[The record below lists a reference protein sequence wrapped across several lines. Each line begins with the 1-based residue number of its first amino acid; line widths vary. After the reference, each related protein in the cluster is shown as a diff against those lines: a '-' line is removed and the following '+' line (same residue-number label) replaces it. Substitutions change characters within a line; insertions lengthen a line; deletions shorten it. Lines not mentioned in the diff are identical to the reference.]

1 MLEQYGGWPTLLS
14 ELCDGEN
21 LTSEKTELVLSEI
34 LSGEADPSQIS
45 AFLIALKVKGE
56 TTEEIIGLVRAMLNA
71 SEPLSL
77 PENSID
83 IVGTG
88 GDNLSTFNV
97 STTSALVAASAG
109 VKVAKHGNRAAS
121 GKSGSA
127 DVLEALNIN
136 IDLDIN
142 KSIEMLEKYNFSFM
156 FAQKFHP
163 SMKYAMPTRRE
174 LGFKTIF
181 NNLGPLTNPADSK
194 YLMIGVSD
202 IDTGNKMSN
211 ALRILNKTALVVHG
225 MEGLDEASIFGDTYV
240 WEIRPDLSIDESP
253 DKLTNLAASTA
264 SLREYKINP
273 DQFGLKKIGIEKL
286 MVNSPKES
294 ASKILQ
300 LFKEGNDELI
310 DCVALNTGLGLYI
323 SGHSKDIK
331 SGIEIA
337 KINIKNGNAAKLI
350 NDLSNELIKLKDR
363 YR

>member
-1 MLEQYGGWPTLLS
+1 MKNITEINTKLLNK
-14 ELCDGEN
+14 DN
-21 LTSEKTELVLSEI
+21 LTFEESYELMNQIMSGKVSEI
-34 LSGEADPSQIS
+34 KLSFILTSLS
-45 AFLIALKVKGE
+45 LKGE
-56 TTEEIIGLVRAMLNA
+56 SEDEIAGMAKSMQENA
-71 SEPLSL
+71 LRL
-77 PENSID
+77 DTNYDCLD

-88 GDNLSTFNV
+88 GDNLSTFND

-273 DQFGLKKIGIEKL
+273 DQFGLKKKGIEK
-286 MVNSPKES
+286 
-294 ASKILQ
+294 
-300 LFKEGNDELI
+300 
-310 DCVALNTGLGLYI
+310 
-323 SGHSKDIK
+323 
-331 SGIEIA
+331 
-337 KINIKNGNAAKLI
+337 
-350 NDLSNELIKLKDR
+350 
-363 YR
+363 

>member
-1 MLEQYGGWPTLLS
+1 MNQIMSGKVSEIKLS
-14 ELCDGEN
+14 FI
-21 LTSEKTELVLSEI
+21 LTSLS
-34 LSGEADPSQIS
+34 L
-45 AFLIALKVKGE
+45 KGE
-56 TTEEIIGLVRAMLNA
+56 SEDEIAGMAKSMQENA
-71 SEPLSL
+71 LRL
-77 PENSID
+77 DTKYDCLD

-323 SGHSKDIK
+323 SCLLYTSPSPRD
-331 SGIEIA
+331 
-337 KINIKNGNAAKLI
+337 
-350 NDLSNELIKLKDR
+350 
-363 YR
+363 

>member
-1 MLEQYGGWPTLLS
+1 MRNKAKSVNIEG
-14 ELCDGEN
+14 N
-21 LTSEKTELVLSEI
+21 V
-34 LSGEADPSQIS
+34 
-45 AFLIALKVKGE
+45 
-56 TTEEIIGLVRAMLNA
+56 
-71 SEPLSL
+71 
-77 PENSID
+77 ID
-83 IVGTG
+83 TCGTG
-88 GDNLSTFNV
+88 GDGKNTLNISTAAALLLSSF
-97 STTSALVAASAG
+97 G

-181 NNLGPLTNPADSK
+181 NNLGPLTNSK

-253 DKLTNLAASTA
+253 DKLINLAASTA

-286 MVNSPKES
+286 MVNSPEES

-350 NDLSNELIKLKDR
+350 NDLSKN
-363 YR
+363 Y

>member
-1 MLEQYGGWPTLLS
+1 MKNITEINTKLLNK
-14 ELCDGEN
+14 DN
-21 LTSEKTELVLSEI
+21 LTFEESYELMNQIMSGKVSEI
-34 LSGEADPSQIS
+34 KLSFILTSLS
-45 AFLIALKVKGE
+45 LKGE
-56 TTEEIIGLVRAMLNA
+56 SEDEIAGMAKSMQENA
-71 SEPLSL
+71 LRL
-77 PENSID
+77 DTKYDCLD

-273 DQFGLKKIGIEKL
+273 DQFGLKKT
-286 MVNSPKES
+286 VR
-294 ASKILQ
+294 
-300 LFKEGNDELI
+300 
-310 DCVALNTGLGLYI
+310 I
-323 SGHSKDIK
+323 SNH
-331 SGIEIA
+331 
-337 KINIKNGNAAKLI
+337 
-350 NDLSNELIKLKDR
+350 R
-363 YR
+363 

>member
-1 MLEQYGGWPTLLS
+1 MKNITEINTKLLNK
-14 ELCDGEN
+14 DN
-21 LTSEKTELVLSEI
+21 LTFEESYELMNQIMSGKISEI
-34 LSGEADPSQIS
+34 KLSFILTSLS
-45 AFLIALKVKGE
+45 LKGE
-56 TTEEIIGLVRAMLNA
+56 SEDEIAGMAKSMQENA
-71 SEPLSL
+71 LRL
-77 PENSID
+77 DTKYDCLD

-253 DKLTNLAASTA
+253 GKLINLAASTA

-286 MVNSPKES
+286 MVNSPEES

-337 KINIKNGNAAKLI
+337 KSNIENGNAAKLI
-350 NDLSNELIKLKDR
+350 NDLSKN
-363 YR
+363 Y

>member
-1 MLEQYGGWPTLLS
+1 MKNITEIINKLLNKY
-14 ELCDGEN
+14 N
-21 LTSEKTELVLSEI
+21 LTFEESYQLMNQIMSGKISEI
-34 LSGEADPSQIS
+34 KLSSILTS
-45 AFLIALKVKGE
+45 LSLKGE
-56 TTEEIIGLVRAMLNA
+56 SEDEIAGMAKSMQENA
-71 SEPLSL
+71 LRLETKHDCL
-77 PENSID
+77 D

-97 STTSALVAASAG
+97 STTSALVAASSG

-121 GKSGSA
+121 GNSGSA

-136 IDLDIN
+136 IDIDIH
-142 KSIEMLEKYNFSFM
+142 KSIEMLDKYNFTFM

-163 SMKYAMPTRRE
+163 SMRYAMPTRKE

-181 NNLGPLTNPADSK
+181 NNLGPLTNPANSK

-202 IDTGNKMSN
+202 IETGNKISN

-225 MEGLDEASIFGDTYV
+225 MEGLDEASIFDDTYV
-240 WEIRPDLSIDESP
+240 WEIRPNLSIEESP
-253 DKLTNLAASTA
+253 DSLTNLAASTA

-273 DQFGLKKIGIEKL
+273 DQFGLKKISIEKL
-286 MVNSPKES
+286 KVNSPKES

-300 LFKEGNDELI
+300 LFKEDNNELI

-323 SGHSKDIK
+323 SGYSNDIK

-337 KINIKNGNAAKLI
+337 KSNIKNGNAAKLI
-350 NDLSNELIKLKDR
+350 NDLSLN
-363 YR
+363 Y